1 MVVLLPSSPL
11 LYYVQEEDAAVAV
24 SFVPA
29 SEHERER
36 ERERESVFRP
46 STAQTPGHF
55 ARSINL
61 LLTSCFS
68 LLLAATLSQLVSS

>member
-11 LYYVQEEDAAVAV
+11 LYYGQEEDAAVAV
-24 SFVPA
+24 SFVAA

-36 ERERESVFRP
+36 EREKVLRP
-46 STAQTPGHF
+46 SKAQTPGHF

-68 LLLAATLSQLVSS
+68 LFLAATLSQLLVSS